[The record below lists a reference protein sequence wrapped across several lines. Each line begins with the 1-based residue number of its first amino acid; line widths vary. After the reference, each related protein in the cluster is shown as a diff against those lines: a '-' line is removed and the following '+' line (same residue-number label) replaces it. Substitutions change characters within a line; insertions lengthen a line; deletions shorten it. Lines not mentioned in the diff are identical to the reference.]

1 VRVIART
8 GAKAGFSEPQIIFD
22 IICDKKLSYARD
34 KCDKKSYILMLVKF
48 QTLLSWSDSTRTAS

>member
-1 VRVIART
+1 LTVRVIART

-34 KCDKKSYILMLVKF
+34 NRVIVG
-48 QTLLSWSDSTRTAS
+48 